1 METKELMTVSYM
13 AVNQGLNF
21 SNPEVIKTLKSTV
34 AKDLTDSEFL
44 LFAEHCKGTAL
55 NPFKR
60 EAWAIKVGG
69 RMQLMTGI
77 NGYFTIANRHDQFDG
92 YEEGYVSK
100 DGQELPDTY
109 AGNDYIGAWCKVYRK
124 DRRMPAK
131 GVAFMAEYNKGHG
144 NWKSMPRVMILKC
157 AESIAL
163 RKAFPQE
170 LNGTYTAEEMPPEF
184 DIKDDKGGSG
194 NSGAPAVV
202 IADELPKP
210 KEKTMYDRV
219 IDRNTER
226 WNEEREKQWTG
237 EDVMDFG
244 KHKGKKWSEVS
255 ADYIEWLFQ
264 NTKGEKGIKAGFEIH
279 RREEAQQ
286 QVFSDINEQA
296 AKAAD
301 DFDLDEIPAEY
312 MDRAIIK

>member
-1 METKELMTVSYM
+1 METKELMLLNSIDFDNAKVVATLKATV
-13 AVNQGLNF
+13 AQGL
-21 SNPEVIKTLKSTV
+21 
-34 AKDLTDSEFL
+34 TDAEFL
-44 LFAEHCKGTAL
+44 LFAEHCKSTRL

-60 EAWAIKVGG
+60 DVWAIKVNG
-69 RMQLMTGI
+69 RLQLMTGI
-77 NGYFTIANRHDQFDG
+77 NGYWTTANRHDQFDG
-92 YEEGYVSK
+92 YEEGYISK

-109 AGNDYIGAWCKVYRK
+109 AGNDYIGAWCKVHRK
-124 DRRMPAK
+124 DRKMPAK

-144 NWKSMPRVMILKC
+144 NWKTMPRVMIMKC

-170 LNGTYTAEEMPPEF
+170 LNGTYTAEEMPREYEPP
-184 DIKDDKGGSG
+184 KDDGG

-202 IADELPKP
+202 IADELPQP
-210 KEKTMYDRV
+210 KEKTIHDRI
-219 IDRNTER
+219 IDRNTDR

-237 EDVMDFG
+237 DDVMDFG

-264 NTKGEKGIKAGFEIH
+264 NTKGEKAIKAGFEIH

-286 QVFSDINEQA
+286 GIFNNINEQA
-296 AKAAD
+296 EQALNID
-301 DFDLDEIPAEY
+301 TDEIPAEFTTNKE
-312 MDRAIIK
+312 A